1 MTRIFVIYGQYGI
14 LTSYGMYLL
23 AQRLRQFGTVTTH
36 AWSDSSIINI
46 ASASKAILALVGYS
60 LGGNATA
67 WAAQHINRPV
77 DLIVAYDPSR
87 FSPLVRRLQSGD
99 YVQTVSSNVR
109 RAICYYN
116 PDVLTFGGSRLVG
129 SKVETLEIDLYHLAV
144 CYSEDLHLRTI
155 KAVQEIV
162 A

>member
-1 MTRIFVIYGQYGI
+1 MVRIFVLYGQYGI

-46 ASASKAILALVGYS
+46 ASASKAILVLVGYS

-67 WAAQHINRPV
+67 WAAQHIDRPV
-77 DLIVAYDPSR
+77 DLIIAYDPSR
-87 FSPLVRRLQSGD
+87 FSPLVRLQSGE
-99 YVQTVSSNVR
+99 YTQAVSGNVK

-116 PDVLTFGGSRLVG
+116 PNVWMFGGSRLTG
-129 SKVETLEIDLYHLAV
+129 SKVETMKIDMPHLSV
-144 CYSEDLHLRTI
+144 CYSEDLHSRTI
-155 KAVQEIV
+155 KAVQEI
-162 A
+162 